1 MIGVWCLANIGRV
14 LFTIFRPVDSVNE
27 ALTRHKDGEG
37 WFIGRLLGGLIV
49 ATFWGIFLPIQ
60 ILWVVYKLSQVKNKL
75 VYFIKIK
82 IWQIALICNF
92 LKSPVFRGILE
103 FLS

>member
-37 WFIGRLLGGLIV
+37 WFMVG
-49 ATFWGIFLPIQ
+49 
-60 ILWVVYKLSQVKNKL
+60 
-75 VYFIKIK
+75 
-82 IWQIALICNF
+82 C
-92 LKSPVFRGILE
+92 
-103 FLS
+103 

>member
-27 ALTRHKDGEG
+27 ALEKHKDGSS

-60 ILWVVYKLSQVKNKL
+60 ILWVVYKLSQAKNKL
-75 VYFIKIK
+75 VYFSKIK

-92 LKSPVFRGILE
+92 LKSPASRE
-103 FLS
+103 F